1 MENHMQMNYHW
12 DWGIIFEQV
21 PGTDEYYYQWLVKG
35 FELTILAALTAWVI
49 ALVIGSVVGICRTAP
64 KKWLSTPATIY
75 VEVFRNIPLLA
86 QLFFWF
92 FVLPELLPEK
102 AGDWMK
108 QSMPYPEF
116 ITGVFGLSLFTAARV
131 AEQVRTGIL
140 ALPKGQKN
148 AGLAMGFSL
157 PQTYRYV
164 LLPMAYRIIIPP
176 LTSEFMNMFKNS
188 AVLMGIGLTEL
199 YFQLRQITGDY
210 APGNVFEVMGYVTA
224 TYLVMAFTVN
234 RAMTWVEKKISIPG
248 TIGGAKR

>member
-1 MENHMQMNYHW
+1 MLHYNW
-12 DWGIIFEQV
+12 DWGVIFSQV
-21 PGTDEYYYQWLVKG
+21 PGTEEYYYQWLLKG
-35 FELTILAALTAWVI
+35 LGWTIATALSAWII
-49 ALVIGSVVGICRTAP
+49 ALVLGSIIGICRTAP
-64 KKWLSTPATIY
+64 SRFLSGAATVY

-92 FVLPELLPEK
+92 FVLPELLPQA

-116 ITGVFGLSLFTAARV
+116 ITAVYGLGLFTAARV

-140 ALPKGQKN
+140 ALPRGQKN
-148 AGLAMGFSL
+148 AGLAMGFTL

-164 LLPMAYRIIIPP
+164 LLPMAFRIIVPP

-188 AVLMGIGLTEL
+188 AVAYGIGLTEL

-210 APGNVFEVMGYVTA
+210 APGSIIEVTTYVTLI
-224 TYLVMAFTVN
+224 YLVMAMIVN
-234 RAMTWVEKKISIPG
+234 RGMAWVERKIAVPG
-248 TIGGAKR
+248 TIAAGGKR